1 MLACLLAAMM
11 SSADAYMIVTSAL
24 VVRNV
29 YLPFINSNAS
39 EKVCVRIARLSGL
52 TIIVGATVVS
62 LAMGDVFGQFKLAI
76 ELPLLFAAPFWLGIF
91 WRRSNAMAVWLTIGF
106 VGIVFFLMPYLL
118 PVLNPSMRT
127 DPAYTVSTEVI
138 TTTRQRAATEVDV
151 ARREAWET
159 AKAQAEE
166 QYVDDAA
173 KLEGALK
180 KLGSAPPDA
189 VVGETIQLSMTT
201 GGESIFWSDVRAE
214 NSTLTTVREETSAD
228 GTHIVVQKKTGA
240 FKGEGPLKI
249 DFLIYQWLGVID
261 LSTASKATLETLRLP
276 PRVILPFV
284 FLMLVSFVTPRGNAE
299 KLDRYFAKMKTEVDP
314 DPEKDAAKLADSYA
328 NPTRFDDRRLL
339 PGTDWE
345 FMKPSSKDMLGFLV
359 SVVACFVILGLLIGI
374 AGIGA

>member
-1 MLACLLAAMM
+1 
-11 SSADAYMIVTSAL
+11 
-24 VVRNV
+24 
-29 YLPFINSNAS
+29 
-39 EKVCVRIARLSGL
+39 
-52 TIIVGATVVS
+52 
-62 LAMGDVFGQFKLAI
+62 
-76 ELPLLFAAPFWLGIF
+76 
-91 WRRSNAMAVWLTIGF
+91 
-106 VGIVFFLMPYLL
+106 
-118 PVLNPSMRT
+118 
-127 DPAYTVSTEVI
+127 
-138 TTTRQRAATEVDV
+138 
-151 ARREAWET
+151 
-159 AKAQAEE
+159 
-166 QYVDDAA
+166 
-173 KLEGALK
+173 
-180 KLGSAPPDA
+180 
-189 VVGETIQLSMTT
+189 MTT